1 MADVVR
7 ARHMLHVMS
16 SVPATLAAVVW
27 HFWIGVALAIPGVLM
42 VVATAVGY
50 VVKVLGPKYAGR
62 TR

>member
-1 MADVVR
+1 
-7 ARHMLHVMS
+7 MS
-16 SVPATLAAVVW
+16 SAPATLAAVVW

-42 VVATAVGY
+42 VLATIVGY